1 MATSLPGLGMEKPVV
16 DAACNAPMDIPHR
29 ALRFRAMSPDVPAA
43 IDTLPTPNP
52 DALMFRVQEMLIPT
66 GTFEFRSAGQ
76 ASDAPLPRRL
86 FDLVGITE
94 VLVAPRFVTVN
105 KEAHILW
112 PELVPQIKS
121 AIRDFLDS
129 GDMAVADEDLA
140 VAHYTDPVERQIV
153 RLLDEV
159 IRPAVAEDGGD
170 IVYRGLHDGIVHVKL
185 IGSCS
190 TCPSS
195 TATLAQGV
203 ERMLLEEVPEV
214 RGVLQVSD

>member
-1 MATSLPGLGMEKPVV
+1 
-16 DAACNAPMDIPHR
+16 
-29 ALRFRAMSPDVPAA
+29 MSSDPSVPAA

-52 DALMFRVQEMLIPT
+52 DALMFRVQETLIPV
-66 GTFEFRSAGQ
+66 GTFEYLSAAH

-86 FDLVGITE
+86 FDLSGVTS

-105 KEAHILW
+105 KEPMMLW
-112 PELVPQIKS
+112 PELVPQIKA

-129 GDMAVADEDLA
+129 GDMAVPDEDLA
-140 VAHYTDPVERQIV
+140 VAHYSDPVERRIV

-170 IVYRGLHDGIVHVKL
+170 IIYRGLFDGIVHVKL

-195 TATLAQGV
+195 TATLAMGV
-203 ERMLLEEVPEV
+203 ERMMLEEIPEV